1 MKRALLALL
10 VLSPLITGCWT
21 RKLYYVTPGT
31 DVIRLGKARGE
42 YFVQDAK
49 GEWIRFTGPLPVGW
63 YAVQDTP

>member
-1 MKRALLALL
+1 MIRSLITLLALAL
-10 VLSPLITGCWT
+10 LTTGCWT

-63 YAVQDTP
+63 YAVQDTK